1 MHGWHLFYVYVRPIP
16 KQHIPFTFE
25 MTATQARIEQFKH
38 IKFHVSVQD
47 IVVSANFHYTM
58 YTVLIYLWIL
68 KGRRI
73 ANSDCL
79 TMRDNLH
86 NMDSVLGITFTV
98 LSFFFFLNDGFV
110 LCSQDFMALNPNVW
124 FLVDGVLVIST
135 MCCNFSQSTVKIH
148 ILILNTFP

>member
-1 MHGWHLFYVYVRPIP
+1 
-16 KQHIPFTFE
+16 
-25 MTATQARIEQFKH
+25 
-38 IKFHVSVQD
+38 
-47 IVVSANFHYTM
+47 M
-58 YTVLIYLWIL
+58 YAVLIYLWIS

-79 TMRDNLH
+79 TMRDNF
-86 NMDSVLGITFTV
+86 NMDSVLGMTFTA
-98 LSFFFFLNDGFV
+98 LSFFFFNDGFV
-110 LCSQDFMALNPNVW
+110 LCSQDFMALNPDLW